1 VEIEFTK
8 IDEAI
13 VRRAAEVMAL
23 AKRRNLTL
31 ITAESCSGGLLGAVP
46 SEAPG
51 AGDQL
56 QGALSSTPSSKSR
69 SRWVSPRHYWS
80 GKAQ

>member
-23 AKRRNLTL
+23 AKRRNL
-31 ITAESCSGGLLGAVP
+31 I
-46 SEAPG
+46 
-51 AGDQL
+51 
-56 QGALSSTPSSKSR
+56 
-69 SRWVSPRHYWS
+69 
-80 GKAQ
+80 